1 MKKTK
6 KIITILMLISM
17 ISSFLS
23 PLCVNALTSGDVYN
37 YITNTKTTYN
47 NLKTKLEVSKNETKY
62 IDDETFKFA
71 IDLIEKNVENDN
83 NTLNENELLL
93 DNKVSLKSL
102 IETYFNEKLE
112 EYNLNFSSDILLDVN
127 ILEDIK
133 YTKDEVEYIL
143 LTKDEISNVL
153 INNYFK
159 TLNDN
164 IVAYNSFYNDK
175 ITEYETVYNNLKT
188 KKEDTILYINNLIN
202 DSKTYKDNELLLGNN
217 PNMEVDNED
226 VITLLKEKISYLESI
241 VFTIDNYKQLDSKI
255 DDIKNDANRI
265 YNTFKSNNK
274 DYIALGLDVLLNDLN
289 NKYNLV
295 DTTIDKTNYYNLN
308 NISVLKDVVDN
319 ENNLVLLNAKI
330 EAYLERRPSDTAT
343 INTLLS
349 NINEKR
355 NELNKELAIKYL
367 EEMIDNNDLT
377 EEDNIDKLYELLPL
391 TYINKE
397 IKERIYTIKLSFYD
411 MDIENEDITFEIKG
425 KYFIIDTLI
434 EITKEVLEQNIIYRN
449 LYEIDDDGKFEISIY
464 DKNNVLIR
472 TYEIIIKGD
481 LNNDKN
487 LDYTDIE
494 LFRDKL
500 LKNEEIK
507 EIDLIKLDF
516 NKDNEVTFDDL
527 VLARDKVNNIIQ
539 IGDTTEASYVI
550 TKTKED
556 NKVYYTVTLKTDGK
570 VTGLVFDLNT
580 SSNLSFDS
588 ITYLNDKLNID
599 DITKPTKLIGLDD
612 FTNDERLITICY
624 TDTKDMEEDI
634 IFNIIESITY
644 LDSKEKI
651 TINEISSVI
660 PKKIVNDNI
669 PKQEEAKVIYVDN
682 SINDDSNNSST
693 NPSKTPADDNKQDD
707 NKNIED
713 NKENEENL
721 LPSILKIALIVLLGT
736 LIVYFMNRNEKEEEL
751 NFDEEKDKTNQ
762 KENK

>member
-112 EYNLNFSSDILLDVN
+112 EYNLNFSNDILLDVN
-127 ILEDIK
+127 ILEAIK
-133 YTKDEVEYIL
+133 YTKDEVEYTL

-188 KKEDTILYINNLIN
+188 KKENTILYINNLIN
-202 DSKTYKDNELLLGNN
+202 DSKTYKDNELLLSNN
-217 PNMEVDNED
+217 PNMDVDNED

-319 ENNLVLLNAKI
+319 ENNLVLINAKI
-330 EAYLERRPSDTAT
+330 EEYLERRPSDTVT

-411 MDIENEDITFEIKG
+411 INIESEDITFEIKD

-434 EITKEVLEQNIIYRN
+434 NVTKEVLEQNIIYRN

-464 DKNNVLIR
+464 DKNDVLIR
-472 TYEIIIKGD
+472 TYKIIIRGD
-481 LNNDKN
+481 LNNDLS
-487 LDYTDIE
+487 LDNIDIN

-500 LKNEEIK
+500 LTKEELNEE
-507 EIDLIKLDF
+507 ELFKLDF
-516 NKDNEVTFDDL
+516 NGDL
-527 VLARDKVNNIIQ
+527 KVDFEDLMIANNKVN
-539 IGDTTEASYVI
+539 GSEVDVTTTANYVI
-550 TKTKED
+550 TTTKED
-556 NKVYYTVTLKTDGK
+556 NKIYYTITLKTDNV
-570 VTGLVFDLNT
+570 VTGILFDINI
-580 SSNLSFDS
+580 SNNLDFDS
-588 ITYLNDKLNID
+588 ITYLNDKLKVN
-599 DITKPTKLIGLDD
+599 DITNPTRIIGIEDFINDEKLITL
-612 FTNDERLITICY
+612 CY
-624 TDTKDMEEDI
+624 EDTKDMEEDS
-634 IFNIIESITY
+634 IFSMVDVISY
-644 LDSKEKI
+644 LSNKEKI
-651 TINEISSVI
+651 NIKEISNVI
-660 PKKIVNDNI
+660 PKKVVNVEL
-669 PKQEEAKVIYVDN
+669 PKEEAKVIYIDN
-682 SINDDSNNSST
+682 SINDDSNNSS
-693 NPSKTPADDNKQDD
+693 NNSSKTPSDDNKQDD

>member
-1 MKKTK
+1 MKRTK
-6 KIITILMLISM
+6 KFITIIMLVSILSG
-17 ISSFLS
+17 FFS
-23 PLCVNALTSGDVYN
+23 PLYVNALTSGDVYN
-37 YITNTKTTYN
+37 YITNTKTTYQSV
-47 NLKTKLEVSKNETKY
+47 KQKIEASKNEEKY
-62 IDDETFKFA
+62 NVDKDFKFA
-71 IDLIEKNVENDN
+71 VDLIERFVDGYDT
-83 NTLNENELLL
+83 TLNENELLL
-93 DNKVSLKSL
+93 DNKVSLKNL
-102 IETYFNEKLE
+102 IENYFPEKLE
-112 EYNLNFSSDILLDVN
+112 EYSLNFQDDILLDVN
-127 ILEDIK
+127 TLENIE
-133 YTKDEVEYIL
+133 YTKDENNYTL
-143 LTKDEISNVL
+143 LTKEEISNVL
-153 INNYFK
+153 IENYFK
-159 TLNDN
+159 ELNDN
-164 IVAYNSFYNDK
+164 IVSYNNFYNDK

-188 KKEDTILYINNLIN
+188 KKENTILYINNLIN

-226 VITLLKEKISYLESI
+226 VITLLKEKVSYLESI

-472 TYEIIIKGD
+472 TYEIIIRGD

-500 LKNEEIK
+500 LKNDELDEV
-507 EIDLIKLDF
+507 DLFKLDF
-516 NKDNEVTFDDL
+516 NGDLEVDFEDL
-527 VLARDKVNNIIQ
+527 MIANNKVN
-539 IGDTTEASYVI
+539 GSEVDVTTTANYVI
-550 TKTKED
+550 TTTKED
-556 NKVYYTVTLKTDGK
+556 NKIYYTITLKTDNV
-570 VTGLVFDLNT
+570 VTGILFDINI
-580 SSNLSFDS
+580 SNNLDFDS
-588 ITYLNDKLNID
+588 ITYLNDKLKVN
-599 DITKPTKLIGLDD
+599 DITNPTRIIGLEDFINDEKLITL
-612 FTNDERLITICY
+612 CY
-624 TDTKDMEEDI
+624 EDTKDMEEDS
-634 IFNIIESITY
+634 IFSMVDVISY
-644 LDSKEKI
+644 LSNKEKI
-651 TINEISSVI
+651 NIKEISNVI
-660 PKKIVNDNI
+660 PKKVVNVEL
-669 PKQEEAKVIYVDN
+669 PKEEEAKVIYVDN
-682 SINDDSNNSST
+682 SINDDSNNSSN
-693 NPSKTPADDNKQDD
+693 NPSKTPANDNRQDD

>member
-1 MKKTK
+1 M
-6 KIITILMLISM
+6 
-17 ISSFLS
+17 
-23 PLCVNALTSGDVYN
+23 
-37 YITNTKTTYN
+37 
-47 NLKTKLEVSKNETKY
+47 SK
-62 IDDETFKFA
+62 
-71 IDLIEKNVENDN
+71 
-83 NTLNENELLL
+83 
-93 DNKVSLKSL
+93 
-102 IETYFNEKLE
+102 
-112 EYNLNFSSDILLDVN
+112 
-127 ILEDIK
+127 
-133 YTKDEVEYIL
+133 
-143 LTKDEISNVL
+143 
-153 INNYFK
+153 
-159 TLNDN
+159 
-164 IVAYNSFYNDK
+164 SFYNYK
-175 ITEYETVYNNLKT
+175 ITEYETMYNNLKT
-188 KKEDTILYINNLIN
+188 KKENTILYINNLIN

-411 MDIENEDITFEIKG
+411 MNIENEDITFEIKG

-472 TYEIIIKGD
+472 TYEIIIRGD
-481 LNNDKN
+481 LNNDFI
-487 LDYTDIE
+487 LDNSDIN

-500 LKNEEIK
+500 LKNDELDEV
-507 EIDLIKLDF
+507 DLFKLDF
-516 NKDNEVTFDDL
+516 NGDLEVDFEDL
-527 VLARDKVNNIIQ
+527 MIANNKVN
-539 IGDTTEASYVI
+539 GSEVDVTTTANYVI
-550 TKTKED
+550 TTTKED
-556 NKVYYTVTLKTDGK
+556 NKIYYTITLKTDNV
-570 VTGLVFDLNT
+570 VTGILFDINI
-580 SSNLSFDS
+580 SNNLDFDS
-588 ITYLNDKLNID
+588 ITYLNDKLKVN
-599 DITKPTKLIGLDD
+599 DITNPTRIIGLED
-612 FTNDERLITICY
+612 FINDERLITLCY
-624 TDTKDMEEDI
+624 EDTKDMEE
-634 IFNIIESITY
+634 ESIFSMVDAISY
-644 LDSKEKI
+644 LSNKEKI
-651 TINEISSVI
+651 NIKEISNVI
-660 PKKIVNDNI
+660 PKKVVNVEL
-669 PKQEEAKVIYVDN
+669 PKEEEAKVIYVDN
-682 SINDDSNNSST
+682 SINDDSNNSS
-693 NPSKTPADDNKQDD
+693 NNSSKTPADDNKQDD

>member
-133 YTKDEVEYIL
+133 YTKDEVEYTL

-188 KKEDTILYINNLIN
+188 KKENTILYINNLIN

-274 DYIALGLDVLLNDLN
+274 DYIALG
-289 NKYNLV
+289 
-295 DTTIDKTNYYNLN
+295 
-308 NISVLKDVVDN
+308 
-319 ENNLVLLNAKI
+319 
-330 EAYLERRPSDTAT
+330 RC
-343 INTLLS
+343 
-349 NINEKR
+349 
-355 NELNKELAIKYL
+355 
-367 EEMIDNNDLT
+367 
-377 EEDNIDKLYELLPL
+377 
-391 TYINKE
+391 
-397 IKERIYTIKLSFYD
+397 
-411 MDIENEDITFEIKG
+411 
-425 KYFIIDTLI
+425 
-434 EITKEVLEQNIIYRN
+434 
-449 LYEIDDDGKFEISIY
+449 
-464 DKNNVLIR
+464 
-472 TYEIIIKGD
+472 IIK
-481 LNNDKN
+481 
-487 LDYTDIE
+487 
-494 LFRDKL
+494 
-500 LKNEEIK
+500 
-507 EIDLIKLDF
+507 
-516 NKDNEVTFDDL
+516 
-527 VLARDKVNNIIQ
+527 
-539 IGDTTEASYVI
+539 
-550 TKTKED
+550 
-556 NKVYYTVTLKTDGK
+556 
-570 VTGLVFDLNT
+570 
-580 SSNLSFDS
+580 
-588 ITYLNDKLNID
+588 
-599 DITKPTKLIGLDD
+599 
-612 FTNDERLITICY
+612 
-624 TDTKDMEEDI
+624 
-634 IFNIIESITY
+634 
-644 LDSKEKI
+644 
-651 TINEISSVI
+651 
-660 PKKIVNDNI
+660 
-669 PKQEEAKVIYVDN
+669 
-682 SINDDSNNSST
+682 
-693 NPSKTPADDNKQDD
+693 
-707 NKNIED
+707 
-713 NKENEENL
+713 
-721 LPSILKIALIVLLGT
+721 
-736 LIVYFMNRNEKEEEL
+736 
-751 NFDEEKDKTNQ
+751 
-762 KENK
+762 

>member
-1 MKKTK
+1 M
-6 KIITILMLISM
+6 
-17 ISSFLS
+17 
-23 PLCVNALTSGDVYN
+23 
-37 YITNTKTTYN
+37 
-47 NLKTKLEVSKNETKY
+47 
-62 IDDETFKFA
+62 
-71 IDLIEKNVENDN
+71 
-83 NTLNENELLL
+83 
-93 DNKVSLKSL
+93 
-102 IETYFNEKLE
+102 
-112 EYNLNFSSDILLDVN
+112 
-127 ILEDIK
+127 
-133 YTKDEVEYIL
+133 
-143 LTKDEISNVL
+143 
-153 INNYFK
+153 
-159 TLNDN
+159 
-164 IVAYNSFYNDK
+164 
-175 ITEYETVYNNLKT
+175 YNNLKT
-188 KKEDTILYINNLIN
+188 KKENTILYINNLIN

-330 EAYLERRPSDTAT
+330 EAYLERRPSDTVT

-411 MDIENEDITFEIKG
+411 MNIENEDITFEIKG

-464 DKNNVLIR
+464 DKNGVLIR
-472 TYEIIIKGD
+472 TYEIIIRGD
-481 LNNDKN
+481 LNNDFI
-487 LDYTDIE
+487 LDNSDIN

-500 LKNEEIK
+500 LKNNELDEV
-507 EIDLIKLDF
+507 DLFKLDF
-516 NKDNEVTFDDL
+516 NGDLEVDFEDL
-527 VLARDKVNNIIQ
+527 MIVNNKVNGSEVDI
-539 IGDTTEASYVI
+539 TTTANYVI
-550 TKTKED
+550 TTTKED
-556 NKVYYTVTLKTDGK
+556 NKIYYTITLKTDNV
-570 VTGLVFDLNT
+570 VTGILFDINI
-580 SSNLSFDS
+580 SNNLDFDS
-588 ITYLNDKLNID
+588 ITYLNDKLKVN
-599 DITKPTKLIGLDD
+599 DITNPTRIIGLEDFINDEKLITL
-612 FTNDERLITICY
+612 CY
-624 TDTKDMEEDI
+624 EDTKDMEEDS
-634 IFNIIESITY
+634 IFSMVDVISY
-644 LDSKEKI
+644 LSNKEKI
-651 TINEISSVI
+651 NIKEISNVI
-660 PKKIVNDNI
+660 PKKVVNVEL
-669 PKQEEAKVIYVDN
+669 PKEEEAKVIYVDN
-682 SINDDSNNSST
+682 SINDDSNNSSN

-736 LIVYFMNRNEKEEEL
+736 LIVYFMNRNEKEEEEL

>member
-23 PLCVNALTSGDVYN
+23 PLCVSALTSGDVYN

-133 YTKDEVEYIL
+133 YTKDEVEYTL

-188 KKEDTILYINNLIN
+188 KKENTILYINNLIN

-330 EAYLERRPSDTAT
+330 EVYLERRPSDTAT

-472 TYEIIIKGD
+472 TYEIIIRGD
-481 LNNDKN
+481 LNNDFI
-487 LDYTDIE
+487 LDNSDIN

-500 LKNEEIK
+500 LKNDELDEV
-507 EIDLIKLDF
+507 DLFKLDF
-516 NKDNEVTFDDL
+516 NGDLEVDFEDL
-527 VLARDKVNNIIQ
+527 MIANNKVN
-539 IGDTTEASYVI
+539 GSEVDVTTTANYVI
-550 TKTKED
+550 TTTKED
-556 NKVYYTVTLKTDGK
+556 NKIYYTITLKTDNV
-570 VTGLVFDLNT
+570 VTGILFDINI
-580 SSNLSFDS
+580 SNNLDFDN
-588 ITYLNDKLNID
+588 ITYLNDKLKVN
-599 DITKPTKLIGLDD
+599 DITNPTRIIGLEDFINDEKLITL
-612 FTNDERLITICY
+612 CY
-624 TDTKDMEEDI
+624 EDTKDMEEDS
-634 IFNIIESITY
+634 IFSMVDVISY
-644 LDSKEKI
+644 LSNKEKI
-651 TINEISSVI
+651 NIKEISNVI
-660 PKKIVNDNI
+660 PKKVVNVEL
-669 PKQEEAKVIYVDN
+669 PKEEEAKVIYVDN
-682 SINDDSNNSST
+682 SINDDSNNSSN
-693 NPSKTPADDNKQDD
+693 NPSKTPANDNRQDD

>member
-112 EYNLNFSSDILLDVN
+112 EYNLNFSNDILLDVN

-133 YTKDEVEYIL
+133 YTKDEVEYTL

-188 KKEDTILYINNLIN
+188 KKENTILYINNLIN
-202 DSKTYKDNELLLGNN
+202 DSKIYKDNELLLGNN
-217 PNMEVDNED
+217 PNMEVDNKD

-274 DYIALGLDVLLNDLN
+274 DYIELGLDVLLNDLN

-308 NISVLKDVVDN
+308 NISILKDVVDN

-330 EAYLERRPSDTAT
+330 EEYLERRPSDTVT

-391 TYINKE
+391 TYINKD

-411 MDIENEDITFEIKG
+411 INIESEDITFEIKD

-434 EITKEVLEQNIIYRN
+434 NVTKEVLEQNIIYRN

-464 DKNNVLIR
+464 DKNDVLIR
-472 TYEIIIKGD
+472 TYKIIIRGD
-481 LNNDKN
+481 LNNDLS
-487 LDYTDIE
+487 LDNIDIN

-500 LKNEEIK
+500 LTKEELNEE
-507 EIDLIKLDF
+507 ELFKLDF
-516 NKDNEVTFDDL
+516 NGDL
-527 VLARDKVNNIIQ
+527 KVDFEDLMIANNKVN
-539 IGDTTEASYVI
+539 GSEVDVTTTANYVI
-550 TKTKED
+550 TTTKED
-556 NKVYYTVTLKTDGK
+556 NKIYYTITLKTDNV
-570 VTGLVFDLNT
+570 VTGILFDINISNNLN
-580 SSNLSFDS
+580 FDS
-588 ITYLNDKLNID
+588 ITYLNDKLKVN
-599 DITKPTKLIGLDD
+599 DITNPTRIIGIEDFINDEKLITL
-612 FTNDERLITICY
+612 CY
-624 TDTKDMEEDI
+624 EDTKDMEEDS
-634 IFNIIESITY
+634 IFSMVDVISY
-644 LDSKEKI
+644 LSNKEKI
-651 TINEISSVI
+651 NIKEISNVI
-660 PKKIVNDNI
+660 PKKVVNVEL
-669 PKQEEAKVIYVDN
+669 PKEEAKVIYIDN
-682 SINDDSNNSST
+682 SINDDSNNSS
-693 NPSKTPADDNKQDD
+693 NNSSKNPADDNKQDD

>member
-23 PLCVNALTSGDVYN
+23 PLCVSALTSGDVYN

-133 YTKDEVEYIL
+133 YTKDEVEYTL

-188 KKEDTILYINNLIN
+188 KKENTILYINNLIN

-226 VITLLKEKISYLESI
+226 AITLLKEKISYLESI

-330 EAYLERRPSDTAT
+330 EAYLERRPSDTTT

-411 MDIENEDITFEIKG
+411 IDIENEDITFEIKG

-434 EITKEVLEQNIIYRN
+434 KITKEVLEQNIIYRN

-472 TYEIIIKGD
+472 TYEIIIRGD
-481 LNNDKN
+481 LNNDLN
-487 LDYTDIE
+487 LDNSDIN

-500 LKNEEIK
+500 LKNDELNEE
-507 EIDLIKLDF
+507 EVFKLDF
-516 NKDNEVTFDDL
+516 NGDL
-527 VLARDKVNNIIQ
+527 KVDFEDLMIANNKVN
-539 IGDTTEASYVI
+539 GSEVDVTTTANYVI
-550 TKTKED
+550 TTTKED
-556 NKVYYTVTLKTDGK
+556 NKIYYTITLKTDNV
-570 VTGLVFDLNT
+570 VTGILFDINISNNLN
-580 SSNLSFDS
+580 FDS
-588 ITYLNDKLNID
+588 ITYLNDKLKVN
-599 DITKPTKLIGLDD
+599 DITNPTRIIGLEDFINDEKLITL
-612 FTNDERLITICY
+612 CY
-624 TDTKDMEEDI
+624 EDTKDMEEDS
-634 IFNIIESITY
+634 IFSMVDVISY
-644 LDSKEKI
+644 LSNKEKI
-651 TINEISSVI
+651 NIKEISNVI
-660 PKKIVNDNI
+660 PKKVVIVEL
-669 PKQEEAKVIYVDN
+669 PKEEEAKVIYVDN
-682 SINDDSNNSST
+682 SINDDSNNSSN

-713 NKENEENL
+713 NKKNEENL

>member
-47 NLKTKLEVSKNETKY
+47 NLKTKK
-62 IDDETFKFA
+62 
-71 IDLIEKNVENDN
+71 EN
-83 NTLNENELLL
+83 
-93 DNKVSLKSL
+93 
-102 IETYFNEKLE
+102 
-112 EYNLNFSSDILLDVN
+112 
-127 ILEDIK
+127 
-133 YTKDEVEYIL
+133 
-143 LTKDEISNVL
+143 
-153 INNYFK
+153 
-159 TLNDN
+159 
-164 IVAYNSFYNDK
+164 
-175 ITEYETVYNNLKT
+175 
-188 KKEDTILYINNLIN
+188 TILYINNLIN

-330 EAYLERRPSDTAT
+330 EAYLERRPSDTVT

-411 MDIENEDITFEIKG
+411 MNIENEDITFEIKG

-464 DKNNVLIR
+464 DKNGVLIR
-472 TYEIIIKGD
+472 TYEIIIRGD
-481 LNNDKN
+481 LNNDFI
-487 LDYTDIE
+487 LDNSDIN

-500 LKNEEIK
+500 LKNNELDEV
-507 EIDLIKLDF
+507 DLFKLDF
-516 NKDNEVTFDDL
+516 NGDLEVDFEDL
-527 VLARDKVNNIIQ
+527 MIVNNKVNGSEVDI
-539 IGDTTEASYVI
+539 TTTANYVI
-550 TKTKED
+550 TTTKED
-556 NKVYYTVTLKTDGK
+556 NKIYYTITLKTDNV
-570 VTGLVFDLNT
+570 VTGILFDINI
-580 SSNLSFDS
+580 SNNLDFDS
-588 ITYLNDKLNID
+588 ITYLNDKLKVN
-599 DITKPTKLIGLDD
+599 DITNPTRIIGLEDFINDEKLITL
-612 FTNDERLITICY
+612 CY
-624 TDTKDMEEDI
+624 EDTKDMEEDS
-634 IFNIIESITY
+634 IFSMVDVISY
-644 LDSKEKI
+644 LSNKEKI
-651 TINEISSVI
+651 NIKEISNVI
-660 PKKIVNDNI
+660 PKKVVNVEL
-669 PKQEEAKVIYVDN
+669 PKEEEAKVIYVDN
-682 SINDDSNNSST
+682 SINDDSNNSSN

-736 LIVYFMNRNEKEEEL
+736 LIVYFMNRNEKEEEEL

>member
-1 MKKTK
+1 M
-6 KIITILMLISM
+6 
-17 ISSFLS
+17 
-23 PLCVNALTSGDVYN
+23 
-37 YITNTKTTYN
+37 
-47 NLKTKLEVSKNETKY
+47 
-62 IDDETFKFA
+62 
-71 IDLIEKNVENDN
+71 
-83 NTLNENELLL
+83 
-93 DNKVSLKSL
+93 
-102 IETYFNEKLE
+102 
-112 EYNLNFSSDILLDVN
+112 
-127 ILEDIK
+127 
-133 YTKDEVEYIL
+133 
-143 LTKDEISNVL
+143 
-153 INNYFK
+153 
-159 TLNDN
+159 
-164 IVAYNSFYNDK
+164 
-175 ITEYETVYNNLKT
+175 YNNLKT
-188 KKEDTILYINNLIN
+188 KKENTILYINNLIN
-202 DSKTYKDNELLLGNN
+202 DSKTYKDNELLLSNN
-217 PNMEVDNED
+217 PNMDVDNED

-411 MDIENEDITFEIKG
+411 INIESEDITFEIKD

-434 EITKEVLEQNIIYRN
+434 NVTKEVLEQNIIYRN

-464 DKNNVLIR
+464 DKNDVLIR
-472 TYEIIIKGD
+472 TYKIIIRGD
-481 LNNDKN
+481 LNNDLS
-487 LDYTDIE
+487 LDNIDIN

-500 LKNEEIK
+500 LTKEELNEE
-507 EIDLIKLDF
+507 ELFKLDF
-516 NKDNEVTFDDL
+516 NGDL
-527 VLARDKVNNIIQ
+527 KVDFEDLMIANNKVN
-539 IGDTTEASYVI
+539 GSEVDVTTTANYVI
-550 TKTKED
+550 TTTKED
-556 NKVYYTVTLKTDGK
+556 NKIYYTITLKTDNV
-570 VTGLVFDLNT
+570 VTGILFDINI
-580 SSNLSFDS
+580 SNNLDFDS
-588 ITYLNDKLNID
+588 ITYLNDKLKVN
-599 DITKPTKLIGLDD
+599 DITNPTRIIGLEDFINDEKLITL
-612 FTNDERLITICY
+612 CY
-624 TDTKDMEEDI
+624 EDTKDMEEDS
-634 IFNIIESITY
+634 IFSMIDVISY
-644 LDSKEKI
+644 LSNKEKI
-651 TINEISSVI
+651 NIKEISNVI
-660 PKKIVNDNI
+660 AKKVVNVELPKE
-669 PKQEEAKVIYVDN
+669 EEAKVIYIDN
-682 SINDDSNNSST
+682 SINDDSNNSSN

>member
-23 PLCVNALTSGDVYN
+23 PLCVSALTSGDVYN

-93 DNKVSLKSL
+93 DNKVSLKSF

-133 YTKDEVEYIL
+133 YTKDEVEYTL

-188 KKEDTILYINNLIN
+188 KKENTILYINNLIN

-330 EAYLERRPSDTAT
+330 EAYLERRPSDTTT

-411 MDIENEDITFEIKG
+411 INIESEDITFEIKE

-434 EITKEVLEQNIIYRN
+434 KITKEVLEQNIIYRN
-449 LYEIDDDGKFEISIY
+449 LFEIDDDGKFEISIY

-472 TYEIIIKGD
+472 TYEIIIRGD
-481 LNNDKN
+481 LNNDFI
-487 LDYTDIE
+487 LDNSDIN

-500 LKNEEIK
+500 LKNDELDEV
-507 EIDLIKLDF
+507 DLFKLDF
-516 NKDNEVTFDDL
+516 NGDLEVDFEDL
-527 VLARDKVNNIIQ
+527 MIANNKVN
-539 IGDTTEASYVI
+539 GSEVDVTTTANYVI
-550 TKTKED
+550 TTTKED
-556 NKVYYTVTLKTDGK
+556 NKIYYTITLKTDNV
-570 VTGLVFDLNT
+570 VTGILFDINI
-580 SSNLSFDS
+580 SNNLDFDS
-588 ITYLNDKLNID
+588 ITYLNDKLKVN
-599 DITKPTKLIGLDD
+599 DITNPTRIIGLED
-612 FTNDERLITICY
+612 FINDERLITLCY
-624 TDTKDMEEDI
+624 EDTKDMEEDS
-634 IFNIIESITY
+634 IFSMVDVISY
-644 LDSKEKI
+644 LSNKEKI
-651 TINEISSVI
+651 NIKEISNVI
-660 PKKIVNDNI
+660 PKKVVNVEL
-669 PKQEEAKVIYVDN
+669 PKEEEAKVIYVDN
-682 SINDDSNNSST
+682 SINDDSNNSSN
-693 NPSKTPADDNKQDD
+693 NPSKTPANDNRQDD

>member
-1 MKKTK
+1 M
-6 KIITILMLISM
+6 
-17 ISSFLS
+17 
-23 PLCVNALTSGDVYN
+23 
-37 YITNTKTTYN
+37 
-47 NLKTKLEVSKNETKY
+47 
-62 IDDETFKFA
+62 
-71 IDLIEKNVENDN
+71 
-83 NTLNENELLL
+83 
-93 DNKVSLKSL
+93 
-102 IETYFNEKLE
+102 
-112 EYNLNFSSDILLDVN
+112 
-127 ILEDIK
+127 
-133 YTKDEVEYIL
+133 
-143 LTKDEISNVL
+143 
-153 INNYFK
+153 
-159 TLNDN
+159 
-164 IVAYNSFYNDK
+164 
-175 ITEYETVYNNLKT
+175 YNNLKT
-188 KKEDTILYINNLIN
+188 KKENTILYINNLIN

-265 YNTFKSNNK
+265 YNIFKSNNK
-274 DYIALGLDVLLNDLN
+274 DYIALGLDALLNDLN

-308 NISVLKDVVDN
+308 NISILKDVVDN

-330 EAYLERRPSDTAT
+330 EEYLERRPSDIVT

-411 MDIENEDITFEIKG
+411 MNIENEDITFEIKG

-464 DKNNVLIR
+464 DKNDVLIR
-472 TYEIIIKGD
+472 TYKIIIRGD
-481 LNNDKN
+481 LNNDLN
-487 LDYTDIE
+487 LDNSDIN

-500 LKNEEIK
+500 LKNDELNEE
-507 EIDLIKLDF
+507 EVFKLDF
-516 NKDNEVTFDDL
+516 NGDL
-527 VLARDKVNNIIQ
+527 KVDFEDLMIANNKVN
-539 IGDTTEASYVI
+539 GSEVDVTTTANYVI
-550 TKTKED
+550 TTTKED
-556 NKVYYTVTLKTDGK
+556 NKIYYTITLKTDNV
-570 VTGLVFDLNT
+570 VTGILFDINI
-580 SSNLSFDS
+580 SNNLDFDS
-588 ITYLNDKLNID
+588 IAYLNDKLKVN
-599 DITKPTKLIGLDD
+599 DITNPTRIIGLED
-612 FTNDERLITICY
+612 FINDERLITLCY
-624 TDTKDMEEDI
+624 EDTKDMEEDS
-634 IFNIIESITY
+634 IFSMVDVISY
-644 LDSKEKI
+644 LSNKEKI
-651 TINEISSVI
+651 NIKEISNVI
-660 PKKIVNDNI
+660 PKKVVNVEL
-669 PKQEEAKVIYVDN
+669 PKEEEAKVIYVDN
-682 SINDDSNNSST
+682 SINDDSNNSSN
-693 NPSKTPADDNKQDD
+693 NPSKTPSDDNKQDD

>member
-1 MKKTK
+1 M
-6 KIITILMLISM
+6 
-17 ISSFLS
+17 
-23 PLCVNALTSGDVYN
+23 
-37 YITNTKTTYN
+37 
-47 NLKTKLEVSKNETKY
+47 
-62 IDDETFKFA
+62 
-71 IDLIEKNVENDN
+71 
-83 NTLNENELLL
+83 
-93 DNKVSLKSL
+93 
-102 IETYFNEKLE
+102 
-112 EYNLNFSSDILLDVN
+112 
-127 ILEDIK
+127 
-133 YTKDEVEYIL
+133 
-143 LTKDEISNVL
+143 
-153 INNYFK
+153 
-159 TLNDN
+159 
-164 IVAYNSFYNDK
+164 
-175 ITEYETVYNNLKT
+175 YNNLKT
-188 KKEDTILYINNLIN
+188 KKENTILYINNLIN

-265 YNTFKSNNK
+265 YNIFKSNNK

-319 ENNLVLLNAKI
+319 ENNLVLLNVKI

-343 INTLLS
+343 INTLLT

-434 EITKEVLEQNIIYRN
+434 KITKEVLEQNIIYRN

-464 DKNNVLIR
+464 DKNDVLIR
-472 TYEIIIKGD
+472 TYEIIIRGD
-481 LNNDKN
+481 LNNDFI
-487 LDYTDIE
+487 LDNSDIN

-500 LKNEEIK
+500 LKNDELDEV
-507 EIDLIKLDF
+507 DLFKLDF
-516 NKDNEVTFDDL
+516 NGDLEVDFEDL
-527 VLARDKVNNIIQ
+527 MIANNKVNGSEVDI
-539 IGDTTEASYVI
+539 TTTANYVI
-550 TKTKED
+550 TTTKED
-556 NKVYYTVTLKTDGK
+556 NKIYYTITLKTDNV
-570 VTGLVFDLNT
+570 VTGILFDINI
-580 SSNLSFDS
+580 SNNLDFDS
-588 ITYLNDKLNID
+588 ITYLNDKLKVN
-599 DITKPTKLIGLDD
+599 DITNPTRIMGLED
-612 FTNDERLITICY
+612 FINDERLITLCY
-624 TDTKDMEEDI
+624 EDTKDMEEDS
-634 IFNIIESITY
+634 IFSMVDVISY
-644 LDSKEKI
+644 LSNKEKI
-651 TINEISSVI
+651 NIKEISNVI
-660 PKKIVNDNI
+660 LKKVVNVELPKE
-669 PKQEEAKVIYVDN
+669 EEAKVIYVDN
-682 SINDDSNNSST
+682 SINDDSNNSSN

-762 KENK
+762 KEK

>member
-23 PLCVNALTSGDVYN
+23 PLCVSALTSGDVYN

-93 DNKVSLKSL
+93 DNKVSLKSF

-133 YTKDEVEYIL
+133 YTKDEVEYTL

-188 KKEDTILYINNLIN
+188 KKENTILYINNLIN

-226 VITLLKEKISYLESI
+226 AITLLKEKISYLESI

-449 LYEIDDDGKFEISIY
+449 LFEIDDDGKFEISIY
-464 DKNNVLIR
+464 DKNDVLIR
-472 TYEIIIKGD
+472 TYEIIIRGD
-481 LNNDKN
+481 LNNDLN
-487 LDYTDIE
+487 LDNSDIN

-500 LKNEEIK
+500 LKNDELNEE
-507 EIDLIKLDF
+507 EVFKLDF
-516 NKDNEVTFDDL
+516 NGDL
-527 VLARDKVNNIIQ
+527 KVDFEDLMIANNKVN
-539 IGDTTEASYVI
+539 GSEVDVTTTANYVI
-550 TKTKED
+550 TTTKED
-556 NKVYYTVTLKTDGK
+556 NKIYYTITLKTDNV
-570 VTGLVFDLNT
+570 VTGILFDINISNNLN
-580 SSNLSFDS
+580 FDS
-588 ITYLNDKLNID
+588 ITYLNDKLKVN
-599 DITKPTKLIGLDD
+599 DITNPTRIIGLEDFINDEKLITL
-612 FTNDERLITICY
+612 CY
-624 TDTKDMEEDI
+624 EDTKDMEEDS
-634 IFNIIESITY
+634 IFSMVDVISY
-644 LDSKEKI
+644 LSNKEKI
-651 TINEISSVI
+651 NIKEISNVI
-660 PKKIVNDNI
+660 PKKVVNVEL
-669 PKQEEAKVIYVDN
+669 PKEEEAKVIYVDN
-682 SINDDSNNSST
+682 SITDDSNNSSN
-693 NPSKTPADDNKQDD
+693 NPSKTPSDDNKQDD

-713 NKENEENL
+713 NKKNEENL

>member
-93 DNKVSLKSL
+93 DNKVSLKNL

-133 YTKDEVEYIL
+133 YTKDEVEYTL

-188 KKEDTILYINNLIN
+188 KKENTILYINNLIN
-202 DSKTYKDNELLLGNN
+202 DSKTYKDNELLLSNN
-217 PNMEVDNED
+217 PNMDVDNED

-411 MDIENEDITFEIKG
+411 MNIENEDITFEIKG

-472 TYEIIIKGD
+472 TYEIIIRGD
-481 LNNDKN
+481 LNNDLS
-487 LDYTDIE
+487 LDNIDIN

-500 LKNEEIK
+500 LTKEELNEE
-507 EIDLIKLDF
+507 ELFKLDF
-516 NKDNEVTFDDL
+516 NGDL
-527 VLARDKVNNIIQ
+527 KVDFEDLMIANNKVN
-539 IGDTTEASYVI
+539 GSEVDVTTTANYVI
-550 TKTKED
+550 TTTKED
-556 NKVYYTVTLKTDGK
+556 NKIYYTITLKTDNV
-570 VTGLVFDLNT
+570 VTGILFDINISNNLN
-580 SSNLSFDS
+580 FDS
-588 ITYLNDKLNID
+588 ITYLNDKLKVN
-599 DITKPTKLIGLDD
+599 DITNPTRIIGIEDFINDEKLITL
-612 FTNDERLITICY
+612 CY
-624 TDTKDMEEDI
+624 EDTKDMEEDS
-634 IFNIIESITY
+634 IFSMVDVISY
-644 LDSKEKI
+644 LSNKEKI
-651 TINEISSVI
+651 NIKEISNVI
-660 PKKIVNDNI
+660 AKKVVNVELPKE
-669 PKQEEAKVIYVDN
+669 EEAKVIYVDN
-682 SINDDSNNSST
+682 SINDDSNNSS
-693 NPSKTPADDNKQDD
+693 NNSSKNPADDNKQDD

>member
-23 PLCVNALTSGDVYN
+23 PLCVNALTSGYVYN

-133 YTKDEVEYIL
+133 YTKDEVEFTL

-188 KKEDTILYINNLIN
+188 KKENTILYINNLIN

-226 VITLLKEKISYLESI
+226 VIALLKEKISYLESI

-308 NISVLKDVVDN
+308 NISILKDVVDN

-330 EAYLERRPSDTAT
+330 EAYLERRPSDTVT

-411 MDIENEDITFEIKG
+411 MNIENEDITFEIKG

-464 DKNNVLIR
+464 DKNNMLIR
-472 TYEIIIKGD
+472 TYEIIIRGD
-481 LNNDKN
+481 LNNDLS
-487 LDYTDIE
+487 LDNSDIN

-500 LKNEEIK
+500 LKNDELDEV
-507 EIDLIKLDF
+507 DLFKLDF
-516 NKDNEVTFDDL
+516 NGDL
-527 VLARDKVNNIIQ
+527 KVDFEDLMIANNKVN
-539 IGDTTEASYVI
+539 GSEVDVTTTANYVI
-550 TKTKED
+550 TTTKED
-556 NKVYYTVTLKTDGK
+556 NKIYYTITLKTDNV
-570 VTGLVFDLNT
+570 VTGILFDINI
-580 SSNLSFDS
+580 SNNLDFDS
-588 ITYLNDKLNID
+588 ITYLNDKLKVN
-599 DITKPTKLIGLDD
+599 DITNPTRIIGLED
-612 FTNDERLITICY
+612 FINDERLINLCY
-624 TDTKDMEEDI
+624 EDTRDMEKDS
-634 IFNIIESITY
+634 IFSMVDVISY
-644 LDSKEKI
+644 LSNKEKI
-651 TINEISSVI
+651 NIKEISNVI
-660 PKKIVNDNI
+660 PKKVVNVEL
-669 PKQEEAKVIYVDN
+669 PKEEEAKVIYVDN
-682 SINDDSNNSST
+682 SINDDSNNSSN
-693 NPSKTPADDNKQDD
+693 NPSKTPSDDNKQDD

>member
-1 MKKTK
+1 MKRTK
-6 KIITILMLISM
+6 KFITIIMLVSILSG
-17 ISSFLS
+17 FFS
-23 PLCVNALTSGDVYN
+23 PLYVNALTSGDVYN
-37 YITNTKTTYN
+37 YITNTKTTYQSV
-47 NLKTKLEVSKNETKY
+47 KQKIEASKNEEKY
-62 IDDETFKFA
+62 NVDKDFKFA
-71 IDLIEKNVENDN
+71 VDLIERFVDGYDT
-83 NTLNENELLL
+83 TLNENELLL
-93 DNKVSLKSL
+93 DNKVSLKNL
-102 IETYFNEKLE
+102 IENYFPEKLE
-112 EYNLNFSSDILLDVN
+112 EYSLNFQDDILLDVN
-127 ILEDIK
+127 TLENIE
-133 YTKDEVEYIL
+133 YTKDENNYTL
-143 LTKDEISNVL
+143 LTKEEISNVL
-153 INNYFK
+153 IENYFK
-159 TLNDN
+159 ELNDN
-164 IVAYNSFYNDK
+164 IVSYNNFYNDK

-188 KKEDTILYINNLIN
+188 KKENTILYINNLIN

-319 ENNLVLLNAKI
+319 ENNLVLLNVKI

-472 TYEIIIKGD
+472 TYEIIIRGD

-500 LKNEEIK
+500 LKNDELDEV
-507 EIDLIKLDF
+507 DLFKLDF
-516 NKDNEVTFDDL
+516 NGDLEVDFEDL
-527 VLARDKVNNIIQ
+527 MIANNKVN
-539 IGDTTEASYVI
+539 GSEVDVTTTANYVI
-550 TKTKED
+550 TTTKED
-556 NKVYYTVTLKTDGK
+556 NKIYYTITLKTDNV
-570 VTGLVFDLNT
+570 VTGILFDINI
-580 SSNLSFDS
+580 SNNLDFDS
-588 ITYLNDKLNID
+588 ITYLNDKLKVN
-599 DITKPTKLIGLDD
+599 DITNPTRIMGLED
-612 FTNDERLITICY
+612 FINDERLITLCY
-624 TDTKDMEEDI
+624 EDTKDMEEDS
-634 IFNIIESITY
+634 IFSMVDVISY
-644 LDSKEKI
+644 LSNKEKI
-651 TINEISSVI
+651 NIKEISNVI
-660 PKKIVNDNI
+660 HKKVVNVELPKE
-669 PKQEEAKVIYVDN
+669 EEAKVIYVDN
-682 SINDDSNNSST
+682 SINDDSNNSSN
-693 NPSKTPADDNKQDD
+693 NPSKTPANDNRQDD

>member
-1 MKKTK
+1 M
-6 KIITILMLISM
+6 
-17 ISSFLS
+17 
-23 PLCVNALTSGDVYN
+23 
-37 YITNTKTTYN
+37 
-47 NLKTKLEVSKNETKY
+47 
-62 IDDETFKFA
+62 
-71 IDLIEKNVENDN
+71 
-83 NTLNENELLL
+83 
-93 DNKVSLKSL
+93 
-102 IETYFNEKLE
+102 
-112 EYNLNFSSDILLDVN
+112 
-127 ILEDIK
+127 
-133 YTKDEVEYIL
+133 
-143 LTKDEISNVL
+143 
-153 INNYFK
+153 
-159 TLNDN
+159 
-164 IVAYNSFYNDK
+164 
-175 ITEYETVYNNLKT
+175 YNNLKT
-188 KKEDTILYINNLIN
+188 KKENTILYINNLIN

-217 PNMEVDNED
+217 PNMEVDNKD

-274 DYIALGLDVLLNDLN
+274 DYIELGLDVLLNDLN

-308 NISVLKDVVDN
+308 NISILKDVVDN

-330 EAYLERRPSDTAT
+330 EEYLERRPSDTAT

-411 MDIENEDITFEIKG
+411 INIESEDITFEIKD

-434 EITKEVLEQNIIYRN
+434 NVTKEVLEQNIIYRN

-464 DKNNVLIR
+464 DKNDVLIR
-472 TYEIIIKGD
+472 TYKIIIRGD
-481 LNNDKN
+481 LNNDLS
-487 LDYTDIE
+487 LDNIDIN

-500 LKNEEIK
+500 LTKEELNEE
-507 EIDLIKLDF
+507 ELFKLDF
-516 NKDNEVTFDDL
+516 NGDL
-527 VLARDKVNNIIQ
+527 KVDFEDLMIANNKVN
-539 IGDTTEASYVI
+539 GSEVDVTTTANYVI
-550 TKTKED
+550 TTTKED
-556 NKVYYTVTLKTDGK
+556 NKIYYTITLKTDNV
-570 VTGLVFDLNT
+570 VTGILFDINISNNLN
-580 SSNLSFDS
+580 FDS
-588 ITYLNDKLNID
+588 ITYLNDKLKVN
-599 DITKPTKLIGLDD
+599 DITNPTRIIGIEDFINDEKLITL
-612 FTNDERLITICY
+612 CY
-624 TDTKDMEEDI
+624 EDTKDMEEDS
-634 IFNIIESITY
+634 IFSMIDVISY
-644 LDSKEKI
+644 LSNKEKI
-651 TINEISSVI
+651 NIKEISNVI
-660 PKKIVNDNI
+660 PKKVVNVEL
-669 PKQEEAKVIYVDN
+669 PKEEEAKVIYVDN
-682 SINDDSNNSST
+682 SINDDSNNSSN
-693 NPSKTPADDNKQDD
+693 NPSKTPSDDNKQDD

>member
-1 MKKTK
+1 M
-6 KIITILMLISM
+6 
-17 ISSFLS
+17 
-23 PLCVNALTSGDVYN
+23 
-37 YITNTKTTYN
+37 
-47 NLKTKLEVSKNETKY
+47 
-62 IDDETFKFA
+62 
-71 IDLIEKNVENDN
+71 
-83 NTLNENELLL
+83 
-93 DNKVSLKSL
+93 
-102 IETYFNEKLE
+102 
-112 EYNLNFSSDILLDVN
+112 
-127 ILEDIK
+127 
-133 YTKDEVEYIL
+133 
-143 LTKDEISNVL
+143 
-153 INNYFK
+153 
-159 TLNDN
+159 
-164 IVAYNSFYNDK
+164 
-175 ITEYETVYNNLKT
+175 
-188 KKEDTILYINNLIN
+188 YINNLIN

-226 VITLLKEKISYLESI
+226 AITLLKEKISYLESI

-330 EAYLERRPSDTAT
+330 EAYLERRPSDTTT

-411 MDIENEDITFEIKG
+411 IDIENEDITFEIKG

-472 TYEIIIKGD
+472 TYEIIIRGD
-481 LNNDKN
+481 LNNDFI
-487 LDYTDIE
+487 LDNSDIN

-500 LKNEEIK
+500 LKNDELDEV
-507 EIDLIKLDF
+507 DLFKLDF
-516 NKDNEVTFDDL
+516 NGDLEVDFEDL
-527 VLARDKVNNIIQ
+527 MIANNKVN
-539 IGDTTEASYVI
+539 GSEVDVTTTANYVI
-550 TKTKED
+550 TTKKED
-556 NKVYYTVTLKTDGK
+556 NKIYYTITLKTDNV
-570 VTGLVFDLNT
+570 VTGILFDINI
-580 SSNLSFDS
+580 SNNLDFDS
-588 ITYLNDKLNID
+588 ITYLNDKLKVN
-599 DITKPTKLIGLDD
+599 DITNPTRIIGLED
-612 FTNDERLITICY
+612 FIND
-624 TDTKDMEEDI
+624 DTKNMEEDS
-634 IFNIIESITY
+634 IFSMVDVISY
-644 LDSKEKI
+644 LSNKEKI
-651 TINEISSVI
+651 NIKEISNVI
-660 PKKIVNDNI
+660 PKKVVNVEL
-669 PKQEEAKVIYVDN
+669 PKEEAKVIYVDN
-682 SINDDSNNSST
+682 SINDDSNNSSN

-751 NFDEEKDKTNQ
+751 NFDEKKDKTNQ

>member
-37 YITNTKTTYN
+37 YITNTKTTYQSV
-47 NLKTKLEVSKNETKY
+47 KQKIEASKNEEKY
-62 IDDETFKFA
+62 NVDKDFKFA
-71 IDLIEKNVENDN
+71 VDLIERFVDGYDT
-83 NTLNENELLL
+83 TLNENELLL
-93 DNKVSLKSL
+93 DNKVSLKNL
-102 IETYFNEKLE
+102 IENYFPEKLE
-112 EYNLNFSSDILLDVN
+112 EYSLNFQDDILLDVN
-127 ILEDIK
+127 TLENIE
-133 YTKDEVEYIL
+133 YTKDENNYTL
-143 LTKDEISNVL
+143 LTKEEISNVL
-153 INNYFK
+153 IENYFK
-159 TLNDN
+159 ELNDN
-164 IVAYNSFYNDK
+164 IVSYNNFYNDK
-175 ITEYETVYNNLKT
+175 VSLYLTTYNKLVDEIENAKI
-188 KKEDTILYINNLIN
+188 EIN
-202 DSKTYKDNELLLGNN
+202 DLIHKVNEYKNSELLLNNN
-217 PNMEVDNED
+217 PNMDLDNKD
-226 VITLLKEKISYLESI
+226 VISLLEEKISTLENTF
-241 VFTIDNYKQLDSKI
+241 VTLDNYKTLKNDI
-255 DDIKNDANRI
+255 DDIKNEAISI
-265 YNTFKSNNK
+265 YNKFELNNRN
-274 DYIALGLDVLLNDLN
+274 YIDLGLDVKINELND
-289 NKYNLV
+289 KYNIT
-295 DTTIDKTNYYNLN
+295 DSSIDKTNYYNLN

-330 EAYLERRPSDTAT
+330 EAYLERRPSDTTT

-411 MDIENEDITFEIKG
+411 MNIENEDITFEIKG

-472 TYEIIIKGD
+472 TYEIIIRGD
-481 LNNDKN
+481 LNNDFI
-487 LDYTDIE
+487 LDNSDIN

-500 LKNEEIK
+500 LKNDELDEV
-507 EIDLIKLDF
+507 DLFKLDF
-516 NKDNEVTFDDL
+516 NGDLEVDFEDL
-527 VLARDKVNNIIQ
+527 MIANNKVN
-539 IGDTTEASYVI
+539 GSEVDVTTTANYVI
-550 TKTKED
+550 TTTKED
-556 NKVYYTVTLKTDGK
+556 NKIYYTITLKTDNV
-570 VTGLVFDLNT
+570 VTGILFDINI
-580 SSNLSFDS
+580 SNNLDFDS
-588 ITYLNDKLNID
+588 ITYLNDKLKVN
-599 DITKPTKLIGLDD
+599 DITNPTRIIGLEDFINDEKLITL
-612 FTNDERLITICY
+612 CY
-624 TDTKDMEEDI
+624 EDTKDMEEDS
-634 IFNIIESITY
+634 IFSMVDVISY
-644 LDSKEKI
+644 LSNKEKI
-651 TINEISSVI
+651 NIKEISNVI
-660 PKKIVNDNI
+660 PKKVVIVEL
-669 PKQEEAKVIYVDN
+669 PKEEEAKVIYVDN
-682 SINDDSNNSST
+682 SINDDSNNSSN
-693 NPSKTPADDNKQDD
+693 NPSKTPADDNKQDN

-751 NFDEEKDKTNQ
+751 NFDEKKDKTNQ

>member
-1 MKKTK
+1 M
-6 KIITILMLISM
+6 
-17 ISSFLS
+17 
-23 PLCVNALTSGDVYN
+23 
-37 YITNTKTTYN
+37 
-47 NLKTKLEVSKNETKY
+47 
-62 IDDETFKFA
+62 
-71 IDLIEKNVENDN
+71 
-83 NTLNENELLL
+83 
-93 DNKVSLKSL
+93 
-102 IETYFNEKLE
+102 
-112 EYNLNFSSDILLDVN
+112 
-127 ILEDIK
+127 
-133 YTKDEVEYIL
+133 
-143 LTKDEISNVL
+143 
-153 INNYFK
+153 
-159 TLNDN
+159 
-164 IVAYNSFYNDK
+164 
-175 ITEYETVYNNLKT
+175 YNNLKT
-188 KKEDTILYINNLIN
+188 KKENTILYINNLIN

-274 DYIALGLDVLLNDLN
+274 DYIELGLDVLLNDLN

-391 TYINKE
+391 TYINKD

-411 MDIENEDITFEIKG
+411 INIESEDITFEIKD

-434 EITKEVLEQNIIYRN
+434 NVTKEVLEQNIIYRN

-464 DKNNVLIR
+464 DKNDVLIR
-472 TYEIIIKGD
+472 TYKIIIRGD
-481 LNNDKN
+481 LNNDLS
-487 LDYTDIE
+487 LDNIDIN

-500 LKNEEIK
+500 LTKEELNEE
-507 EIDLIKLDF
+507 ELFKLDF
-516 NKDNEVTFDDL
+516 NGDL
-527 VLARDKVNNIIQ
+527 KVDFEDLMIANNKVN
-539 IGDTTEASYVI
+539 GSEVDVTTTANYVI
-550 TKTKED
+550 TTTKED
-556 NKVYYTVTLKTDGK
+556 NKIYYTITLKTDNV
-570 VTGLVFDLNT
+570 VTGILFDINI
-580 SSNLSFDS
+580 SNNLDFDN
-588 ITYLNDKLNID
+588 ITYLNDKLKVN
-599 DITKPTKLIGLDD
+599 DITNPTRIIGLEDFINDEKLITL
-612 FTNDERLITICY
+612 CY
-624 TDTKDMEEDI
+624 EDTKDMEEDS
-634 IFNIIESITY
+634 IFSMVDVISY
-644 LDSKEKI
+644 LSNKEKI
-651 TINEISSVI
+651 NIKEISNVI
-660 PKKIVNDNI
+660 PKKVVNVEL
-669 PKQEEAKVIYVDN
+669 PKEEEAKVIYVDN
-682 SINDDSNNSST
+682 SINDDSNTSSN
-693 NPSKTPADDNKQDD
+693 NPSKTPSDDNKQDD